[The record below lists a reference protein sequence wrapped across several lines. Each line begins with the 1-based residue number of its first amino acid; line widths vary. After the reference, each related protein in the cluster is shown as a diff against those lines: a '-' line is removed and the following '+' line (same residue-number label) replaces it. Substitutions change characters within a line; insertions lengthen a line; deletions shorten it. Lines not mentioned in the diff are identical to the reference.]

1 MVGETVSSA
10 REEIL
15 ACIRRGLADVPAN
28 ERPKDVR
35 VRRAYLLQEP
45 EGTLER
51 FVERVTDYGSVVE
64 LVQEGGVAAAVEAMC
79 RTFAVSSA
87 VVPADLPSAWVPSG
101 VEAIADDGLDM
112 YALDRIGVA
121 LTGCALAIAE
131 TGTVVFDAGARQGRR
146 ALTLV
151 PDVHVCVI
159 EEEQVVDGVPAA
171 VRRLSGELR
180 RLRRPLTFV
189 SGPSAT
195 SDIELARVEGV
206 HGPRRFGL
214 ILVQA

>member
-1 MVGETVSSA
+1 VGIEVSSA

-15 ACIRRGLADVPAN
+15 VRVRRGLADVPAN
-28 ERPKDVR
+28 ERPEDVR
-35 VRRAYLLQEP
+35 VRRGYLLHEP

-51 FVERVTDYGSVVE
+51 FVERVADYGSVVE
-64 LVQEGGVAAAVEAMC
+64 LVREGDVGVAVEALC
-79 RTFAVSSA
+79 RTFEVSSI
-87 VVPADLPSAWVPSG
+87 VVPGDLPSTWIPSG
-101 VEAIADDGLDM
+101 VQAIADDGLDM
-112 YALDRIGVA
+112 HALDRVGAA

-131 TGTVVFDAGARQGRR
+131 TGTVILDAGARQGRR
-146 ALTLV
+146 ALTLI

-159 EEEQVVDGVPAA
+159 EQEQVVDGVPAA

-180 RLRRPLTFV
+180 RSRRPLTFV

-214 ILVQA
+214 ILVRA